1 MPKSCY
7 DFVKWEEF
15 KTGFSCGGKLT
26 FKHVKGGVILV
37 ETDFTIKEEKT
48 ISNIVKFDKQWYN
61 KIKFKMNTKE
71 RGINM
76 DFLYS
81 LINNDGVK
89 LLIIVIVL
97 DTIFGI
103 LRAIKEKSLNSC
115 IGIDGIIRKTGMLI
129 SIIFLA
135 LIDSIVNIDL
145 IGFIPE
151 NVKNVLQFGKVG
163 ISDIFNLLFII
174 FEILSIFKNMIL
186 CKLPI
191 PKKLQEFLENAMK
204 EMTGEIKE
212 KGE

>member
-1 MPKSCY
+1 
-7 DFVKWEEF
+7 
-15 KTGFSCGGKLT
+15 
-26 FKHVKGGVILV
+26 
-37 ETDFTIKEEKT
+37 
-48 ISNIVKFDKQWYN
+48 
-61 KIKFKMNTKE
+61 MN
-71 RGINM
+71 
-76 DFLYS
+76 FLYS
-81 LINNDGVK
+81 LINNDSIK
-89 LLIIVIVL
+89 ILIIVIVL

-129 SIIFLA
+129 SILFLA
-135 LIDSIVNIDL
+135 LIDSIVNFDL

-151 NVKNVLQFGKVG
+151 NVKNVFQFSKVG

>member
-1 MPKSCY
+1 
-7 DFVKWEEF
+7 
-15 KTGFSCGGKLT
+15 
-26 FKHVKGGVILV
+26 
-37 ETDFTIKEEKT
+37 
-48 ISNIVKFDKQWYN
+48 
-61 KIKFKMNTKE
+61 MN
-71 RGINM
+71 
-76 DFLYS
+76 FLYS
-81 LINNDGVK
+81 LINNDSIK
-89 LLIIVIVL
+89 ILIIVIVL

-129 SIIFLA
+129 SILFLA
-135 LIDSIVNIDL
+135 LIDSIVNVDL

-151 NVKNVLQFGKVG
+151 NVKNVFQFSKLG
-163 ISDIFNLLFII
+163 ISDVFNLLFIV

-191 PKKLQEFLENAMK
+191 PKKLQELLENAMK